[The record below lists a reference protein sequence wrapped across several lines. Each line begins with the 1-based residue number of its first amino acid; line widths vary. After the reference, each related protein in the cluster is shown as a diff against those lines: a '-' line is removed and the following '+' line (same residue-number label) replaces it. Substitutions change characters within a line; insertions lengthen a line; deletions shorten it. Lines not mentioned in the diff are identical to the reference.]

1 MNRETLQ
8 SIITICAIC
17 IYIVILITTPF
28 RGKYIQKK
36 AGKQILA
43 VHNKPVALPIFII
56 VLSGALIILL
66 SIKKLEPLYT
76 GIISVVAI
84 LGAAFGTEEAA
95 LHNKCGVYENGL
107 IGEGHFLPLKEI
119 YAIPE
124 LSYTEEERKQKD
136 GRVLHITTD
145 RHGSISFAYKTPE
158 ERKAVIDALLTIAP
172 DIKR

>member
-1 MNRETLQ
+1 MNKEKVQL
-8 SIITICAIC
+8 IITICAIC
-17 IYIVILITTPF
+17 IYSIILLTTPL

-43 VHNKPVALPIFII
+43 VHKKSIVLPIFII
-56 VLSGALIILL
+56 ILSGALILL
-66 SIKKLEPLYT
+66 LCIKKLEPIYT
-76 GIISVVAI
+76 GIICIVAI

-119 YAIPE
+119 YAVQE
-124 LSYTEEERKQKD
+124 LSYTEEERQQKD
-136 GRVLHITTD
+136 ERVIHITTD
-145 RHGSISFAYKTPE
+145 KHGSISFAYKTPE
-158 ERKAVIDALLTIAP
+158 ECKAVIDALLTIAP